1 MHMACKEPRFL
12 SALVA
17 VAFAP
22 APRGS
27 DFLFPIPGACAPGY
41 VSVVLRTLE
50 FRSLRSHQL
59 TSQIAICG
67 GNTIGV
73 LDFSPT
79 FIIKPHHQKGGTE
92 VPPYDIDK
100 LLFEVL

>member
-1 MHMACKEPRFL
+1 MSGGSVCVHMACKEPRFL

-27 DFLFPIPGACAPGY
+27 DFLFPIPGAYAPGY

-50 FRSLRSHQL
+50 FRSLRSHLQ
-59 TSQIAICG
+59 SPQIAIYRVFRDTRVTNSEG
-67 GNTIGV
+67 RSEFTIYDV
-73 LDFSPT
+73 
-79 FIIKPHHQKGGTE
+79 QGT
-92 VPPYDIDK
+92 ID
-100 LLFEVL
+100 